1 MSPASGGPFLPAN
14 YAPRQANY
22 NPGDLQVATRAAG
35 HSAPL
40 ETTIEPVTAAPVVT
54 GNTIVAQAMSA
65 QESCQKQLQDY
76 LDGLTPRK
84 RSFSREGF
92 DAQRKA
98 FAKTHSV
105 KVATELAPKAVAER
119 AEQAEAKVREEI
131 AVLAADGDL
140 QAELKAARTWQRTKH
155 LLDSQDS
162 GEKVATAAKL
172 VTDAKPAELATYLQ
186 EIPTYFAAEDLP
198 SDWLDSLLEQ
208 KVPAVASAMNQR
220 TLAIKAAAGIANNA
234 ARLGK
239 AAAEGRQTYVGLLNY
254 NVFDPDANYGD

>member
-1 MSPASGGPFLPAN
+1 VSPASGGPFLPQN
-14 YAPRQANY
+14 YAPRPAAHT
-22 NPGDLQVATRAAG
+22 PGDTQVAVRTAG
-35 HSAPL
+35 HSLPI
-40 ETTIEPVTAAPVVT
+40 ETEIEPVTAEPV
-54 GNTIVAQAMSA
+54 IVGDTTVARAISA
-65 QESCQKQLQDY
+65 QRSASELLQQH
-76 LDGLTPRK
+76 LDGLTPRR
-84 RSFSREGF
+84 RSFSKEGL
-92 DAQRKA
+92 DAARKA
-98 FAKTHSV
+98 FAKTRAIEAAV
-105 KVATELAPKAVAER
+105 EWAPKAVAER

-131 AVLAADGDL
+131 AALAADGDL

-155 LLDSQDS
+155 LLDSQAS